1 MAATTEASL
10 PINRDGN
17 IDMTSIAILEAVN
30 TSSVQFHGQPIITAM
45 AAGVAYVAMKPI
57 VENLG
62 MSWSTQTRKLLSQK
76 DKYGYAHM
84 NIPSMGGIQQMLCIP
99 LRKLNG
105 WLFSINPAKVR
116 ADIRDKLIAYQEE
129 CFTVL
134 HDYWKKGA
142 AVRKPETTVDDRTPL
157 RGIVNRIMGKYGM
170 TYQAVY
176 KLVHKEF
183 GVRHIDELSPKQTSE
198 AIEYLAAKAIE
209 GEFLGKQ
216 MELPAPKLDIAIPLE
231 WWIENNAAVRW
242 GNHENLEKRAKG
254 LRLYTPSL
262 DVTLDML
269 CCDSDASPSMKL
281 VNEMESAGFD
291 ISAVKA
297 EVVAMRKH
305 LANVEYGMKAI
316 AEACQRAGNKK
327 VVFRGNKAEYVIS

>member
-1 MAATTEASL
+1 
-10 PINRDGN
+10 
-17 IDMTSIAILEAVN
+17 MTSIAILEAVN
-30 TSSVQFHGQPIITAM
+30 TTSVQFHGQPIITAM

-62 MSWSTQTRKLLSQK
+62 MSWSTQTRKLLSQN

-84 NIPSMGGIQQMLCIP
+84 NIPSKGGIQQMLCIP

-134 HDYWKKGA
+134 HDYWTKGA
-142 AVRKPETTVDDRTPL
+142 AIRKPETTVDDRTPL

-176 KLVHKEF
+176 RLVHKEF

-209 GEFLGKQ
+209 GEFLGK
-216 MELPAPKLDIAIPLE
+216 EKTAIS
-231 WWIENNAAVRW
+231 NAA
-242 GNHENLEKRAKG
+242 G
-254 LRLYTPSL
+254 S
-262 DVTLDML
+262 TL
-269 CCDSDASPSMKL
+269 SDAEFYDLVCLWSISHFVMRRSVELREVLVELKSPLAEKL
-281 VNEMESAGFD
+281 SPGGSD
-291 ISAVKA
+291 IQSFLDKA
-297 EVVAMRKH
+297 RDALIKGTTEVVYRRGGH
-305 LANVEYGMKAI
+305 LGWRCELHKMQ
-316 AEACQRAGNKK
+316 E
-327 VVFRGNKAEYVIS
+327 SL

>member
-1 MAATTEASL
+1 MTIIAT
-10 PINRDGN
+10 
-17 IDMTSIAILEAVN
+17 LEAVS

-45 AAGVAYVAMKPI
+45 VAGVAYVAMKPI

-62 MSWSTQTRKLLSQK
+62 MSWGTQQQKLARNNEK
-76 DKYGYAHM
+76 FGCIHM
-84 NIPSMGGIQQMLCIP
+84 NIPSAGGVQKSLSIP

-134 HDYWKKGA
+134 HDYWTKGS

-198 AIEYLAAKAIE
+198 AIEYLATKVIE

-216 MELPAPKLDIAIPLE
+216 PKPVNFDFKMYA
-231 WWIENNAAVRW
+231 NNANVVCT
-242 GNHENLEKRAKG
+242 HLEYIRQIWMQELHPA
-254 LRLYTPSL
+254 LRLIG
-262 DVTLDML
+262 
-269 CCDSDASPSMKL
+269 SPL
-281 VNEMESAGFD
+281 
-291 ISAVKA
+291 AVKLYDRIIDA
-297 EVVAMRKH
+297 GAIS
-305 LANVEYGMKAI
+305 YGI
-316 AEACQRAGNKK
+316 RNGLDRATGLNGVQYK
-327 VVFRGNKAEYVIS
+327 G